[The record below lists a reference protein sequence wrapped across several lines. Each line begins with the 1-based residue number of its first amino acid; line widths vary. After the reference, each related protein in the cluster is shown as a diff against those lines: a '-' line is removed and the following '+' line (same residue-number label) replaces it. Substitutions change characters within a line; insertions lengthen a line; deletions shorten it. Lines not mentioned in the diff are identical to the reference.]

1 MVDSITEIASELEAE
16 LLKDLSTSESN
27 GNEVPKKA
35 KLDDV
40 HDEQSQSLPL
50 LSIKPTDVAHSP
62 LIQCSSVPA
71 NEVIHNP
78 VPFLS
83 NPENGSVSIKDRKLK
98 SAKKISSRISN
109 GHSQSPA
116 AAVAP
121 SSLHLQLISKCAE
134 IAKEKDDEC
143 GTSLLYDKIIPAMEN
158 HFKMGKLSPMKDIQS
173 KCSRKESLVEKNI
186 EPLNNLNV
194 DVVMSSLKRIIL
206 PPLSPIP
213 ELVSED
219 VRVEFK
225 ESSAEVEF
233 AVAEIPTETYSLG
246 VTIKEKRFSAMPDA
260 QQTVTTT
267 SQLNHKLSV
276 DKCVEYASDS
286 DSDDSLGLAI
296 HDDD

>member
-1 MVDSITEIASELEAE
+1 M
-16 LLKDLSTSESN
+16 
-27 GNEVPKKA
+27 
-35 KLDDV
+35 DDV
-40 HDEQSQSLPL
+40 HNEQSQSLPL

-78 VPFLS
+78 VPFLT
-83 NPENGSVSIKDRKLK
+83 NPENSNVSIKDRKLK
-98 SAKKISSRISN
+98 GAKKISSRISN

-121 SSLHLQLISKCAE
+121 SSLHLQL
-134 IAKEKDDEC
+134 
-143 GTSLLYDKIIPAMEN
+143 
-158 HFKMGKLSPMKDIQS
+158 
-173 KCSRKESLVEKNI
+173 
-186 EPLNNLNV
+186 
-194 DVVMSSLKRIIL
+194 
-206 PPLSPIP
+206 

-219 VRVEFK
+219 VRAEVK

-246 VTIKEKRFSAMPDA
+246 VTIKEKRFSAVPDA

-286 DSDDSLGLAI
+286 DSDD
-296 HDDD
+296 

>member
-1 MVDSITEIASELEAE
+1 MWGKIFKRHYDSKRNLPPPPSQCICHTGEESGVSQREKSLMKQMKSVRTQAEDDELERSWGISPEGDSLEREITRSSAFVKDKTVTASSSEVPLPREKHLELDKDMVDSITEIASELEAE

-134 IAKEKDDEC
+134 
-143 GTSLLYDKIIPAMEN
+143 S
-158 HFKMGKLSPMKDIQS
+158 S
-173 KCSRKESLVEKNI
+173 KNST
-186 EPLNNLNV
+186 EPPK
-194 DVVMSSLKRIIL
+194 SL
-206 PPLSPIP
+206 PPASSSSSSTFIP
-213 ELVSED
+213 HE
-219 VRVEFK
+219 
-225 ESSAEVEF
+225 
-233 AVAEIPTETYSLG
+233 
-246 VTIKEKRFSAMPDA
+246 
-260 QQTVTTT
+260 
-267 SQLNHKLSV
+267 
-276 DKCVEYASDS
+276 
-286 DSDDSLGLAI
+286 
-296 HDDD
+296 